1 MYSAGGFSVAVT
13 GAARAPAVVAV
24 VAPLVV
30 VAAVDVPKEPNA
42 EVGAA
47 LVSVLHSPPAEVVV
61 AAAPKENPPVD
72 AAGAGALVVAA
83 APALGASTKNPEA
96 VGLAS
101 SPVLAALLASVEV
114 VVAAEVPLP
123 APKLNPPVEAGA
135 AADAVIL
142 ASAVDAPPKLNPE
155 EAAGLASAVGGA
167 PNPKPDE
174 EAAGFASAALVVVPA
189 ADVSFDAKE
198 NAGAAPALA
207 PEVPLAA
214 AGAPNAKPEAEGGAL
229 VFASAVAGAAGVDV
243 APKLKPEAPPPLVAD
258 VGAVELA
265 PKPKPPDGAV
275 LAEAAGAAAPKE
287 KPPVGAALEPVL
299 LLLAPKLNPPLA
311 GAAVPAPVDPEP
323 NAKPL
328 PPEAAPPPLDC
339 PKLNDILVSILWTN
353 KEDERREDER
363 QPEHARG
370 RDYQCVCIESAS
382 IHVHPDA
389 EASKPQI
396 FGVWDGSMPLV
407 GLDDASFDL
416 NDLAAKNR
424 NRGNYRCSK
433 AELDEDMTTRVLD
446 LSLQVRYQRGMGN
459 MLQRVGSP
467 PCA

>member
-1 MYSAGGFSVAVT
+1 MYSAGGFSVAVA

-30 VAAVDVPKEPNA
+30 AAAVDVPKDPNE

-47 LVSVLHSPPAEVVV
+47 LVPVLHSPPAEVVV
-61 AAAPKENPPVD
+61 AAAPKENPPAD

-96 VGLAS
+96 VGFAS
-101 SPVLAALLASVEV
+101 SPVLPALLASVEV

-135 AADAVIL
+135 AAGTVVL

-155 EAAGLASAVGGA
+155 EAAGLASAVEGA

-174 EAAGFASAALVVVPA
+174 EPAGFASAALVVVLA
-189 ADVSFDAKE
+189 ADVNFDAKE

-207 PEVPLAA
+207 PEVPLVA
-214 AGAPNAKPEAEGGAL
+214 AGAPNAKPEAEDGAL

-258 VGAVELA
+258 AGAVELA

-275 LAEAAGAAAPKE
+275 LVEAAGAAAPKE
-287 KPPVGAALEPVL
+287 KPPVGAALEPVPVPL

-311 GAAVPAPVDPEP
+311 GAADPAPAAPEP
-323 NAKPL
+323 KEKPL

-339 PKLNDILVSILWTN
+339 PKLNDMLVSILF
-353 KEDERREDER
+353 
-363 QPEHARG
+363 P
-370 RDYQCVCIESAS
+370 
-382 IHVHPDA
+382 
-389 EASKPQI
+389 
-396 FGVWDGSMPLV
+396 FGVARPRFQATSSVSRRQRDGTREGDLGGGLV
-407 GLDDASFDL
+407 IR
-416 NDLAAKNR
+416 NTPAK
-424 NRGNYRCSK
+424 C
-433 AELDEDMTTRVLD
+433 V
-446 LSLQVRYQRGMGN
+446 
-459 MLQRVGSP
+459 
-467 PCA
+467 